1 MVITYRCVI
10 IPCVKKNTNWWEV
23 SFMADKT
30 KNFSV
35 KGQYSILLLLG
46 VLFLLGAVSCRAV
59 VPQQTETQTL
69 ILEGSADTQSAE
81 PTSTETAGVAAE
93 VGSSQSPEADEVNQ
107 CLVCHA
113 DQQALTDTATALVVI
128 ESESSGEG

>member
-1 MVITYRCVI
+1 
-10 IPCVKKNTNWWEV
+10 
-23 SFMADKT
+23 MADKT

-35 KGQYSILLLLG
+35 KGQDSILLFLG
-46 VLFLLGAVSCRAV
+46 VLFLLGAVSCQAV

-69 ILEGSADTQSAE
+69 HLEGSADTQSAE

-93 VGSSQSPEADEVNQ
+93 AGSSQSPEADEVNQ